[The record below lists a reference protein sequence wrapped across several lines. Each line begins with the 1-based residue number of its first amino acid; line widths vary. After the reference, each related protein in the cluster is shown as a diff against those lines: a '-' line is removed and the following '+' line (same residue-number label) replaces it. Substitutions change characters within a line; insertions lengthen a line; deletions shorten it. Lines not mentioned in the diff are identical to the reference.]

1 MRPHLAGY
9 PCSDSNVRFARSLT
23 TAANALRRV
32 LNDPPRNPRFIETRT
47 GVGYRFIAPVENV
60 VEEATATDDCVS
72 LAVLPFEN
80 AAGDAS
86 VDYIADGLAESVLTM
101 LASCEGVRVIARSSA
116 WSFRGPDVDPLEA
129 AKRLRVGVLI
139 TGRILDHGAHLS
151 IGV

>member
-80 AAGDAS
+80 PAGDAG
-86 VDYIADGLAESVLTM
+86 VDSIAVRLAESDLSTIACSDGACARARHS
-101 LASCEGVRVIARSSA
+101 AS
-116 WSFRGPDVDPLEA
+116 
-129 AKRLRVGVLI
+129 
-139 TGRILDHGAHLS
+139 
-151 IGV
+151 